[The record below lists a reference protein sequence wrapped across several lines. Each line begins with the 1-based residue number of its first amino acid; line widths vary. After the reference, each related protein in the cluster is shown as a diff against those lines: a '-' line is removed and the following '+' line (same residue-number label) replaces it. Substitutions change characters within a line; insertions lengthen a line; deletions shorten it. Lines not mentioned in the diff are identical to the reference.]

1 MSARELVP
9 EEVDAESLLM
19 VMAVMVRVVVQ
30 PQQVEQGLWQ
40 TEEAGAVNQRLLP
53 QPVGEAAKEPGQ

>member
-30 PQQVEQGLWQ
+30 PQQVEQEELWQ
-40 TEEAGAVNQRLLP
+40 TEEAGAVY
-53 QPVGEAAKEPGQ
+53 